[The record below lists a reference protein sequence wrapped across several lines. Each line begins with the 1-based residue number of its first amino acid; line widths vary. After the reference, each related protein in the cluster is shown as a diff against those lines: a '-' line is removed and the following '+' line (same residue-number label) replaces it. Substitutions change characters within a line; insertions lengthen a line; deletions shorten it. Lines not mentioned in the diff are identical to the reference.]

1 MNAALRI
8 LAWTLAIVLVALPVV
23 AVLNGWIAGD
33 RWPMRTLAVA
43 GEFRQVDEQAVR
55 EAVLP
60 LVGDGFFAVDLGAVR
75 TAVAA
80 LPWVERVEVRKRW
93 PDRLEVT
100 LHEHTPVA
108 RWGGDRM
115 LSEEG
120 RLFAAP
126 EGAGAGL
133 PLFEGPEDRAGELMS
148 MHALARP
155 LFLPLGLRV
164 DVVRLSARG
173 SWTLRLEDGTEI
185 EAGRGDPQARLA
197 RFARMLPQ
205 LRLDATRRIV
215 RADLRYT
222 NGFAIVWED
231 VAPPAAPVTP
241 ATTPAGA
248 AERFEQELNA

>member
-33 RWPMRTLAVA
+33 RWPMRTLAVR
-43 GEFRQVDEQAVR
+43 GEFRQVDEVAVR
-55 EAVLP
+55 EAVGP
-60 LVGDGFFAVDLGAVR
+60 FVAKGFFAVDLDGVR
-75 TAVAA
+75 GAVAA

-108 RWGGDRM
+108 RWGADRM
-115 LSEEG
+115 LSEDG
-120 RLFAAP
+120 ALFAAP
-126 EGAGAGL
+126 AGAGAGL
-133 PLFEGPEDRAGELMS
+133 PLFEGPEARAGELMS

-164 DVVRLSARG
+164 DTVRLSARG
-173 SWTLRLEDGTEI
+173 SWTLRLDDGTEI

-205 LRLDATRRIV
+205 LRHDATRRIV

-231 VAPPAAPVTP
+231 VAPPPAPPAATP
-241 ATTPAGA
+241 SSGA